1 MAWFLSELIIKSLES
16 SNTPTALYTEAQ
28 FETATAE
35 SQKLEGAVTYYI
47 IYSLASLQ
55 ISPKRCCS
63 HFFQW
68 GIIL

>member
-1 MAWFLSELIIKSLES
+1 ME
-16 SNTPTALYTEAQ
+16 TQ
-28 FETATAE
+28 FEIAAAE
-35 SQKLEGAVTYYI
+35 SQKLEGAITYDI
-47 IYSLASLQ
+47 IYFLASRQ